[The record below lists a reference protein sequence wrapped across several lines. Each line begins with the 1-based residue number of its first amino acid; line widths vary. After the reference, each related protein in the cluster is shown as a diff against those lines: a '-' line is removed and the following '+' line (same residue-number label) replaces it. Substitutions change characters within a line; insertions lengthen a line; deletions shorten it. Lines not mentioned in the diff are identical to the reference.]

1 MKEKSHH
8 CFSVKFLKLNMKV
21 KEEKS
26 NWGNKLFNNQE
37 MWCACCS
44 DPNYMTL
51 SNKVARLKLSFLKSL
66 LKDYGLV
73 EIISPSGITLSKD
86 GVAHDSGKSDP
97 YVFSHLTNI
106 FALNN
111 SKVLLE
117 IFCQQTVNKNPTL
130 ITQFH
135 FIGLMERY
143 SMYTEDRWVR
153 ASQSK

>member
-1 MKEKSHH
+1 MKEKSYH
-8 CFSVKFLKLNMKV
+8 CFSVKFLKLSMRV
-21 KEEKS
+21 KEERS

-51 SNKVARLKLSFLKSL
+51 SNKVARLKPSFLKSL
-66 LKDYGLV
+66 LKDFGLV
-73 EIISPSGITLSKD
+73 EIISPSGITLNKD
-86 GVAHDSGKSDP
+86 GVAHDSGKIDP
-97 YVFSHLTNI
+97 YVFSHLTYI

-111 SKVLLE
+111 SKALLE
-117 IFCQQTVNKNPTL
+117 IFCQRTVNKNPML

-135 FIGLMERY
+135 FIGLMVRY
-143 SMYTEDRWVR
+143 SMYTKDRWVR